1 MKMKVSSKSSEA
13 RKNKMK
19 KKIKCSGSTPRERRL
34 EEDRVETEIEALAG
48 GAVSHREQ
56 DVDPAWFLR
65 RCRYL

>member
-48 GAVSHREQ
+48 GAVSN
-56 DVDPAWFLR
+56 V
-65 RCRYL
+65 